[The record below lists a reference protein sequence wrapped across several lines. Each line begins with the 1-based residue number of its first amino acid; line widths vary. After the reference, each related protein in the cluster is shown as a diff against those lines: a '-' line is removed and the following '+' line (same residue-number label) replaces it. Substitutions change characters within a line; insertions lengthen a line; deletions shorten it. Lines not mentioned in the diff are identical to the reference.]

1 MTKQEFLEKLNNLL
15 RDIPK
20 TERDSAIQYYEEY
33 FEEAG
38 IGDYE
43 NIPEDM
49 ETPEEIAEN
58 IRAGLGNEASMEEEY
73 FKKEKNAV
81 QTVRTKGKMD
91 SSKIILL
98 IILAVFTSP
107 VWGGV
112 LLGLFGALVGMIC
125 ALFGIVIA
133 IVAVMVS
140 FLFAGVVVAVV
151 GAVKLVVSPVAGVTA
166 MGVGILMFGLGLLL
180 LLLVVWSFGV
190 MIPAVFKGIQ
200 WLVQRIFGRR
210 EKGVNEK
217 VL

>member
-38 IGDYE
+38 IGDYG

-49 ETPEEIAEN
+49 ETPEIIAEN
-58 IRAGLGNEASMEEEY
+58 IRAGLRNDASPEEEY
-73 FKKEKNAV
+73 FKKGENKV
-81 QTVRTKGKMD
+81 QTVQTKGKMD

-107 VWGGV
+107 LWGGL
-112 LLGLFGALVGMIC
+112 LLGLLGGLLGIIC
-125 ALFGIVIA
+125 GLFGIVIA
-133 IVAVMVS
+133 IAAVMVS
-140 FLFAGVVVAVV
+140 FLVAGVVVAAV
-151 GAVKLVVSPVAGVTA
+151 GAVKMVVSPIAGITA
-166 MGVGILMFGLGLLL
+166 MGVGILLFGVGLLL

-190 MIPAVFKGIQ
+190 LIPAIFKGIQ
-200 WLVQRIFGRR
+200 WILQQIFGRR